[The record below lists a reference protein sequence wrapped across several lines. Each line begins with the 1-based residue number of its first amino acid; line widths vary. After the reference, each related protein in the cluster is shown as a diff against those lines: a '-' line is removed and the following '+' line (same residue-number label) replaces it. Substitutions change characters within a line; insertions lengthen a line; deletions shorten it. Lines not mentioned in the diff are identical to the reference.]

1 MSVLPKAMRTMRIIA
16 LPLARPKVP
25 PDQGLKPHAV
35 FNPNRMLIFYHFDL
49 SQGNSV
55 NSQDQSSIKRAVK
68 WASTK
73 AADLWAGFGKAP
85 EGSWKLKTYELGE
98 RIVDRIDF
106 EELALKGVDPSL
118 GPSIAHAEITGQ
130 EANEVNFSEKQSPRE
145 ALRIPLIYPPSIYAS
160 LPPMGVDEVSHPSI
174 VHLRTLLASREPRHR
189 RGFWMWM
196 AIAPLTAPF
205 IIVPVIPNLPFFF
218 CVWRSWSH
226 YRAYRTS
233 QYLSSL
239 LDYGLIAPEPSP
251 ALDKLYASYV
261 PSFSNIESLRSP
273 TAPSPKSATPLPVN
287 ASSTNNGC
295 PPDDV
300 TASLS
305 QHGTSNVHKT
315 SQRLLLTRKAIPH
328 ILQLFGLPQSSAAD
342 MYRAV
347 EQYWSSEFDGH
358 YIPW

>member
-1 MSVLPKAMRTMRIIA
+1 MSALPKAMRTMRIIA
-16 LPLARPKVP
+16 LPLSRPNIP
-25 PDQGLKPHAV
+25 PDHGLKPHAI

-55 NSQDQSSIKRAVK
+55 KTQDQSSIKRAVK
-68 WASTK
+68 WASIK

-85 EGSWKLKTYELGE
+85 EGSWKLQTYEFGE
-98 RIVDRIDF
+98 RIIDRIDF

-118 GPSIAHAEITGQ
+118 GPSITDADVTHK
-130 EANEVNFSEKQSPRE
+130 ANEVNLSEKQSPTE

-160 LPPMGVDEVSHPSI
+160 LPPTGVNEVSHPSI
-174 VHLRTLLASREPRHR
+174 VHLRTLLTSREPRHR

-205 IIVPVIPNLPFFF
+205 MIVPVIPNLPFFF

-239 LDYGLIAPEPSP
+239 LDQGLITPEPSA
-251 ALDKLYASYV
+251 ALDQLYTSYV
-261 PSFSNIESLRSP
+261 PSLSNIESLRSP
-273 TAPSPKSATPLPVN
+273 TAPPLRSAASLQANTPNMNDGHPSHDPT
-287 ASSTNNGC
+287 ASSSQ
-295 PPDDV
+295 PD
-300 TASLS
+300 A
-305 QHGTSNVHKT
+305 SNVHKT
-315 SQRLLLTRKAIPH
+315 SQRLLLTRKAIPQ

-347 EQYWSSEFDGH
+347 EQVRGRLGGTSGR
-358 YIPW
+358 

>member
-1 MSVLPKAMRTMRIIA
+1 MSALPKAMRTMRIIA
-16 LPLARPKVP
+16 LPLSRPNIP
-25 PDQGLKPHAV
+25 PDHGLKPHAI

-55 NSQDQSSIKRAVK
+55 KIQDQSGIKRAVK
-68 WASTK
+68 WASIK

-85 EGSWKLKTYELGE
+85 EGSWKLRTYEFGE
-98 RIVDRIDF
+98 RIIDRIDF

-118 GPSIAHAEITGQ
+118 GPSITHADVTRK
-130 EANEVNFSEKQSPRE
+130 ANEVNFSEKQSPTE

-160 LPPMGVDEVSHPSI
+160 LPPTGVNEVSHPSI
-174 VHLRTLLASREPRHR
+174 VHLRTLLTSREPRHR
-189 RGFWMWM
+189 KGFWMWM

-239 LDYGLIAPEPSP
+239 LDQGLITPEPSA
-251 ALDKLYASYV
+251 ALDQLYTSYV
-261 PSFSNIESLRSP
+261 PSLSNIESLRSP
-273 TAPSPKSATPLPVN
+273 TAPPLRSAASLPPNSPNVN
-287 ASSTNNGC
+287 NGHPSHDPTASSSQ
-295 PPDDV
+295 PDV
-300 TASLS
+300 
-305 QHGTSNVHKT
+305 SNVHKT
-315 SQRLLLTRKAIPH
+315 SQRLLLTRKAIPQ

-347 EQYWSSEFDGH
+347 EQVRGRLGGTSGR
-358 YIPW
+358 

>member
-1 MSVLPKAMRTMRIIA
+1 MSVLPKVTRTMRIIA
-16 LPLARPKVP
+16 LPLALPKIP
-25 PDQGLKPHAV
+25 PDHNLKPHAV
-35 FNPNRMLIFYHFDL
+35 FNPNRMLVYYHFDL

-55 NSQDQSSIKRAVK
+55 RSQDQSAIKRAVK

-85 EGSWKLKTYELGE
+85 EGSWKLRTYELGE

-118 GPSIAHAEITGQ
+118 GPSITHADITGQ
-130 EANEVNFSEKQSPRE
+130 EANEVKSSEKQTPRE

-160 LPPMGVDEVSHPSI
+160 LPSTGVNEVSHPSI
-174 VHLRTLLASREPRHR
+174 VHLRTLLSSREPRHR

-205 IIVPVIPNLPFFF
+205 ILVPVIPNLPFFF
-218 CVWRSWSH
+218 CAWRSWSH

-239 LDYGLIAPEPSP
+239 LEHGFIAPEPSP
-251 ALDKLYASYV
+251 ALDQLYASYA
-261 PSFSNIESLRSP
+261 PSLANSEIMRSP
-273 TAPSPKSATPLPVN
+273 AAPPPRSAASLPVAN
-287 ASSTNNGC
+287 NSNAYNCRPSNDATASSSQ
-295 PPDDV
+295 PDV
-300 TASLS
+300 
-305 QHGTSNVHKT
+305 SNVHKT
-315 SQRLLLTRKAIPH
+315 SRRLLLTRDAIPH

-347 EQYWSSEFDGH
+347 EQVRGRLGGTSGR
-358 YIPW
+358 